1 MLANMRKLLLLSVLL
16 LSVST
21 AFSQSQDWAVGVE
34 VGEPFGVS
42 VRKYG
47 ERNALDISVGSYIGL
62 FKNKQNYKVSND
74 DLAAVGIMFNAT
86 YVWYVP
92 FFNERMSAYAG
103 PGVQVN
109 SRRYYPN
116 RDVKSVHTTNIST
129 GPSATL
135 GLEFFFGQKPT
146 SLFVEGGGYLE
157 LIPKIFYFNPTLSL
171 GLRHNF

>member
-1 MLANMRKLLLLSVLL
+1 MKKLLVLTLLIFASSPLF
-16 LSVST
+16 
-21 AFSQSQDWAVGVE
+21 AQIQSWAVGAQ
-34 VGEPFGVS
+34 VGEPFAVG

-47 ERNALDISVGSYIGL
+47 DRNALDVKIGSYIGL
-62 FKNKQNYKVSND
+62 FKGKDTYKTSGD
-74 DLAAVGIMFNAT
+74 ELATLGLMFNAT

-116 RDVKSVHTTNIST
+116 RLVKSVHTTNIST
-129 GPSATL
+129 GPSGTV
-135 GLEFFFGQKPT
+135 GLEFFFAQKPT
-146 SLFVEGGGYLE
+146 SLFLEGGGYLE